1 MMYCYKT
8 GGIYQ
13 TVNGQGFY
21 LHRMLAAKEFTK
33 NYTKKKKGKKKTKTK
48 TKRKKPDGNDS
59 DNDNNNGTESR
70 ERDPQHG
77 VKRTPPPLKMWLA

>member
-33 NYTKKKKGKKKTKTK
+33 YYTKKEKGKKK
-48 TKRKKPDGNDS
+48 KRKRKQNEKKPTATTATTTTTTERNPE
-59 DNDNNNGTESR
+59 NGILST
-70 ERDPQHG
+70 
-77 VKRTPPPLKMWLA
+77 A